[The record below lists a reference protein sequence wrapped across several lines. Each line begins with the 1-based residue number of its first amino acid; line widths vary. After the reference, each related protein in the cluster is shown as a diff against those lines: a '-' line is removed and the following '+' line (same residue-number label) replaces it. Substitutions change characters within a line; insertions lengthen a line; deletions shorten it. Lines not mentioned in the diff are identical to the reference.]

1 MYFLLGGEDLVE
13 LILKLIGCHL
23 LGDYVLQGEFIATTK
38 GKNYYHL
45 FVHSFLYCVPFYLVF
60 GLSLNLLILFG
71 MHLIVDNLKARYGV
85 ITYIEDQMIHYVT
98 LIMYL
103 L

>member
-1 MYFLLGGEDLVE
+1 MYFLLCGEILVE

-60 GLSLNLLILFG
+60 W
-71 MHLIVDNLKARYGV
+71 V
-85 ITYIEDQMIHYVT
+85 ITKSVNLVWHASHCR
-98 LIMYL
+98 
-103 L
+103 